1 MYFSGTR
8 CFSYFYPV
16 MNQAK
21 ALLFFLILIISFSCE
36 KDNAYL
42 DQFTGTYSCIKIC
55 NYSDSLG
62 NTTSDTSYFNIEV
75 LRYSNSNELLIDN
88 LIIPIDPDGTYNSD
102 LWEIYPY
109 QTIRLKL
116 RDDSLFIDTY

>member
-55 NYSDSLG
+55 NYS
-62 NTTSDTSYFNIEV
+62 EV